1 MGGGAHNR
9 GGLFLNPTAPG
20 GLGKLM
26 SIDSATVRKVAKLA
40 HIKLA
45 EERIAPLAAELNAIV
60 GWIEQLNELETDHVA
75 PMTSAVAATLPLRED
90 MVTEGG
96 DASLILANAPQARD
110 GYFVVPKVVE

>member
-1 MGGGAHNR
+1 
-9 GGLFLNPTAPG
+9 
-20 GLGKLM
+20 M

-60 GWIEQLNELETDHVA
+60 GWIEQLKELDTDHVA

-90 MVTEGG
+90 VVTEGG
-96 DASLILANAPQARD
+96 DASLILANAPLSRD